1 MYLRFQRFSI
11 DIRTQQH
18 WMKQQ
23 INTRRNLWNRKFEI
37 LALRYKLGIK
47 EIPEKWSKIRR
58 WMKMIV
64 EFWWL
69 LDIGGSWEMTLC
81 KEEGPRH
88 PIFFTMNKF
97 KPQSLISSVLF
108 GRVLL
113 HRPRHFQ
120 LMELQ
125 SSSISGNPTSLM
137 YAIWTFV
144 NFHVPILLNHLCFF
158 KYLVFSYSH
167 QGP

>member
-1 MYLRFQRFSI
+1 
-11 DIRTQQH
+11 
-18 WMKQQ
+18 MKQQ

-108 GRVLL
+108 GCVLL

-125 SSSISGNPTSLM
+125 SSSISGNPTTNDHAWPPLPP
-137 YAIWTFV
+137 TEKT
-144 NFHVPILLNHLCFF
+144 PLLNSNPGGMGTEILF
-158 KYLVFSYSH
+158 
-167 QGP
+167 

>member
-1 MYLRFQRFSI
+1 MYLGFQRFSI
-11 DIRTQQH
+11 DMRTQQH

-88 PIFFTMNKF
+88 PNTYLSKVYFVATTNQTNYHSEVVFLLKYKMKNIKLLFIWIF
-97 KPQSLISSVLF
+97 VC
-108 GRVLL
+108 L
-113 HRPRHFQ
+113 H
-120 LMELQ
+120 
-125 SSSISGNPTSLM
+125 I
-137 YAIWTFV
+137 
-144 NFHVPILLNHLCFF
+144 
-158 KYLVFSYSH
+158 YLS
-167 QGP
+167 

>member
-1 MYLRFQRFSI
+1 
-11 DIRTQQH
+11 
-18 WMKQQ
+18 
-23 INTRRNLWNRKFEI
+23 
-37 LALRYKLGIK
+37 
-47 EIPEKWSKIRR
+47 
-58 WMKMIV
+58 
-64 EFWWL
+64 
-69 LDIGGSWEMTLC
+69 MTLC

-125 SSSISGNPTSLM
+125 SSSISGIPTRLSVTLPNLGF
-137 YAIWTFV
+137 AQVTCQAE
-144 NFHVPILLNHLCFF
+144 P
-158 KYLVFSYSH
+158 
-167 QGP
+167 

>member
-108 GRVLL
+108 GCVLL

-125 SSSISGNPTSLM
+125 SSSISGNPTT
-137 YAIWTFV
+137 WTLVLFDHYH
-144 NFHVPILLNHLCFF
+144 NYLLRLLKTRINLN
-158 KYLVFSYSH
+158 
-167 QGP
+167 